1 MPAALGWLGQ
11 HLRKRWRAH
20 TLNLLM
26 LLGVLAGTHWWQTRN
41 LPAGPLPALPLELTS
56 GERLSLEQW
65 RARHPG
71 QATALYVWAHW
82 CPICRVQEPTVTRL
96 QQDHPVLTVALQSG
110 QAAQVV
116 QLQQQRQLPWTTA
129 VDPEGQLAGAL
140 GVHAVPTLLVIDAQG
155 KVTGS
160 SVGYTS
166 AWGMRLRLWWANW

>member
-1 MPAALGWLGQ
+1 MPAALRGMGQ

-20 TLNLLM
+20 TFNLLM

-41 LPAGPLPALPLELTS
+41 LPSGPLPALPLEMAS
-56 GERLSLEQW
+56 GEQLSLEQW
-65 RARHPG
+65 RSRHPG
-71 QATALYVWAHW
+71 KATALYVWARW
-82 CPICRVQEPTVTRL
+82 CPICRVQEPTVTGL

-110 QAAQVV
+110 PADQVV
-116 QLQQQRQLPWTTA
+116 QLQQQRQLPWSTA
-129 VDPEGQLAGAL
+129 VDPEGRLAGAL

-155 KVTGS
+155 KVTGA